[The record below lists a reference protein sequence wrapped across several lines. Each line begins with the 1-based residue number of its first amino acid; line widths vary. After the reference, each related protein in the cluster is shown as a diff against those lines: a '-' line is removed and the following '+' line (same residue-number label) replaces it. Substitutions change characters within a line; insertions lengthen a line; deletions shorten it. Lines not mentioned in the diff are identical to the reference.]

1 MKRRRKSILLILAA
15 LNIVIIGLLG
25 IFVVKQKNAT
35 PPTTAAI
42 SPCSQVV
49 LSKIEPYL
57 SPAVA
62 WETGA
67 LTVMTTVFY
76 STPNP
81 PDASAQLLWDML
93 DSIKHAL
100 ELGCDLPAEVTLIIQ
115 AHGQMQNTS
124 HVALLNGADI
134 AAWTKA
140 ELSDTELSLRGKYWQ
155 HNEIQPVRSEQQSS
169 PN

>member
-15 LNIVIIGLLG
+15 LNIAMIGLLG
-25 IFVVKQKNAT
+25 TFVVKQKNT
-35 PPTTAAI
+35 IPPTTAAI

-49 LSKIEPYL
+49 LSRIKPYL

-62 WETGA
+62 WETSTM
-67 LTVMTTVFY
+67 TVMTTAFY

-81 PDASAQLLWDML
+81 PDTSVQLLWDML

-115 AHGQMQNTS
+115 AHGQAKNTS
-124 HVALLNGADI
+124 HVAQLDGADI
-134 AAWTKA
+134 AAWAKA
-140 ELSDTELSLRGKYWQ
+140 ELSDTELSLRGQYWQ
-155 HNEIQPVRSEQQSS
+155 HSGIQTELSEHSYS